1 MVRVIVAVELDLEPD
16 PDVPEA
22 LMVSVVA
29 EIDGVRQ
36 RLIVDTG
43 GAHSAL
49 AEGDLSRMLVPAASG
64 SDPGRGVF
72 GAGDR
77 GDSVEAAEMTIGG
90 LRVDRPRFD
99 VERLPAAPSLLGL
112 DVLGAHRLDFLFSE
126 AVLEFDGDRAVD
138 ERRDLV
144 RSSRR
149 HPYVQVR
156 WGDVV
161 ADAIWDSGASISIVD
176 RGFTRRHSGLFR
188 PDGSSHGIDAGGSES
203 AVDMVRME
211 AVTVGGRTFSPTIA
225 GVADIAGIE
234 RPGDPPFDLILGLP
248 VLRQADWALH
258 LAEGWWG
265 YR

>member
-1 MVRVIVAVELDLEPD
+1 MTIAVDLDLDPD

-22 LMVSVVA
+22 LVVSLVA

-72 GAGDR
+72 GRGDR
-77 GDSVEAAEMTIGG
+77 GDRVEAVEMMIGG
-90 LRVDRPRFD
+90 VRVARPQFD

-112 DVLGAHRLDFLFSE
+112 DVLGSHRLDFLFSE
-126 AVLEFDGDRAVD
+126 SILEFGGEGRVD
-138 ERRDLV
+138 ERRKLV

-149 HPYVQVR
+149 HPYVQVH
-156 WGDVV
+156 WGGVV
-161 ADAIWDSGASISIVD
+161 ADAIWDSGASISIID
-176 RGFTRRHSGLFR
+176 RGFVRRHRGLFR
-188 PDGSSHGIDAGGSES
+188 TEGSSHGIDAGGSES
-203 AVDMVRME
+203 AVDMVRMD
-211 AVTVGGRTFSPTIA
+211 AVTIGGRTFSPTIA

-234 RPGDPPFDLILGLP
+234 RPGDPPFDLILGMP

-258 LAEGWWG
+258 IAEGWWG